1 MNKKLQEYA
10 YRWIPRLLGI
20 APLLIFGNSLF
31 TQGGPARGILMVVVV
46 LLLAGVLLVFYT
58 GISII
63 SDKRARNIICD
74 PSYAYISNPWMRR
87 LCKRLDDLAPE
98 ESTAHANKR
107 TSSTPGH
114 LDGVLAAV
122 GWLVKGVI
130 ASPTPYRSETQPEPA
145 TSEPGPGDPT
155 STPQTTQQ
163 QSSDR
168 DYIAKQQRIFYS
180 RAGTLQAGIRWL
192 AGYILQLRIQVG
204 IMLIGLLLFQTQQVM
219 DVVLAMVLDGTLWPF
234 VMASVAALVL
244 SLLLWHTSR
253 QLTRLFP
260 AINERRAS
268 KDKEFKKELVRGG
281 IFSYTF
287 ELFLFWLAWLSLA
300 LFTVPVAKEAYA
312 GGGLEG
318 FMGGN
323 WHLYVLLVL
332 GALMIFLWR
341 KLDRPEST
349 WVAPFPAWFWSLFIL
364 GFFAP
369 FLIRGLP
376 ANQLPQALGSITIL
390 FWALSIFLVISST
403 IYQLSLITNFPFF
416 SLLLASVYLI
426 NINRFND
433 NHAIRLRPY
442 AQNLSNLPE
451 HYRSNRSL
459 PGLEDAFNTW
469 YQARMK
475 QGDGDICND
484 SFSKYSKDNP
494 AKVYVVS
501 AQGGGIYAAYHTAK
515 ALAVLSEEVP
525 CFSNHLFVIS
535 GVSGGSVGA
544 TVFVNSLR
552 TATPSSQ
559 GMFQRGDL
567 SERIDDY
574 FEAHNDRLAMI
585 LSTMLF
591 GDMIQRFYPIAVP
604 AWDRTLGLELGFEN
618 LNPYRQPGSKQPLPI
633 QLDQSFYLDQDSVG
647 LNNPNRRGLAPYLM
661 LNTTEVENGRRY
673 ILSPFKL
680 SGSSAGGSDAGESD
694 ADFHEPWLN
703 RPQQMMPLDLR
714 YSTAAGM
721 SARFP
726 IVSPYG
732 FFPEARARRFVDG
745 GLYDNSGAVTANE
758 VIDALNNLIKKLKTT
773 KDYPLQHIEFI
784 PIAIVDDKTGHLDSS
799 YADADNL
806 ARNQR
811 FRLFGWSAIDAVF
824 STRESRVAAAVDL
837 FGQSSDSSKKECKDS
852 CKRKIPL
859 LKQFRLAG
867 EPRRV
872 FSVPL
877 GWKLSCQAR
886 AFINDQIQ
894 PYPGEVPQPKQLPV
908 QEQHQHPNGYKF
920 RQITCEQQIP
930 AVKREAVRGTL
941 PSGTGSDAH
950 AYLSRP
956 FWQLIHQLRNDL
968 ARPGEPKPSKPSKRV
983 EGSATPLPLATKP
996 TPSRSQ
1002 PASESSR

>member
-1 MNKKLQEYA
+1 MDIKLQEYA

-31 TQGGPARGILMVVVV
+31 TQGGPARGILMVLVV

-63 SDKRARNIICD
+63 SDKRARNIICN
-74 PSYAYISNPWMRR
+74 PSYAYISNPWMSR
-87 LCKRLDDLAPE
+87 LCQRLDDFAPD
-98 ESTAHANKR
+98 ESTSHANKR
-107 TSSTPGH
+107 TSSIPG
-114 LDGVLAAV
+114 LLGGVLAAV
-122 GWLVKGVI
+122 VWLVKGVI
-130 ASPTPYRSETQPEPA
+130 ASPTPYRSENQPEPA
-145 TSEPGPGDPT
+145 KSEPGPGEPT
-155 STPQTTQQ
+155 SKPPTQQ
-163 QSSDR
+163 QSSLPR
-168 DYIAKQQRIFYS
+168 DYIGKQQRIFYS
-180 RAGTLQAGIRWL
+180 RAGTLQDGIRWL

-204 IMLIGLLLFQTQQVM
+204 IMLIGLLLFQTQQVK
-219 DVVLAMVLDGTLWPF
+219 DIVLAMVLDGTLWPF
-234 VMASVAALVL
+234 VMATVAALML

-260 AINERRAS
+260 AIKERRAL
-268 KDKEFKKELVRGG
+268 KDQELNKELVRGG

-300 LFTVPVAKEAYA
+300 LFTVPVAKEAYE
-312 GGGLEG
+312 GGRLEG

-341 KLDRPEST
+341 KLDQPNST
-349 WVAPFPAWFWSLFIL
+349 WVDPFPTWFWSLFIL

-369 FLIRGLP
+369 FLIRGLN
-376 ANQLPQALGSITIL
+376 ANQLPQSLGSITIL

-416 SLLLASVYLI
+416 SLLLASAYLV

-451 HYRSNRSL
+451 RYRDNRSL

-469 YQARMK
+469 HQARMNK
-475 QGDGDICND
+475 SDGDVCND
-484 SFSKYSKDNP
+484 SFSKNTEENP
-494 AKVYVVS
+494 TTVYVVS

-525 CFSNHLFVIS
+525 CFSNHLFMIS

-559 GMFQRGDL
+559 GIFQRGEL
-567 SERIDDY
+567 SNRIDDY

-591 GDMIQRFYPIAVP
+591 GDMMQRFYPIAVP

-618 LNPYRQPGSKQPLPI
+618 LNPYRQPGSKSPLPI
-633 QLDQSFYLDQDSVG
+633 QLDQSFYHDQDSMG
-647 LNNPNRRGLAPYLM
+647 LNNQNRRGLAPYLM

-745 GLYDNSGAVTANE
+745 GLYDNSGAVTAKE
-758 VIDALNNLIKKLKTT
+758 VIDALNKLKTR
-773 KDYPLQHIEFI
+773 KDFPLRHIEFI
-784 PIAIVDDKTGHLDSS
+784 PIAIADDKSGHMDSS

-837 FGQSSDSSKKECKDS
+837 FGQSSDSADKCKDS

-859 LKQFRLAG
+859 LKQFRLEG
-867 EPRRV
+867 EPRRI

-894 PYPGEVPQPKQLPV
+894 PYPGAVPQPKQQL
-908 QEQHQHPNGYKF
+908 EEERHQQPDGYRF
-920 RQITCEQQIP
+920 RQIACEQQIR
-930 AVKREAVRGTL
+930 AVKREPVRAAL

-950 AYLSRP
+950 ADLSRP
-956 FWQLIHQLRNDL
+956 FWELIHQLRHDL
-968 ARPGEPKPSKPSKRV
+968 ARQTNPSTPSRQD
-983 EGSATPLPLATKP
+983 ERPATTSQRPTRP
-996 TPSRSQ
+996 TPGRSQ
-1002 PASESSR
+1002 PASELSR